1 MNITIK
7 NLTLATLIFFTHP
20 LLMCSQAQKSSCLA
34 TITSI
39 KQNSASYQEVKRQQA
54 LKEVLVDCLADMPM
68 DLIRLITSY
77 APRVLQGQHTKSLNG
92 HSNEIIAFLPLPD
105 GTVVACSADHT
116 ITIWN
121 IPAGR
126 CEQTLSE
133 HQAPVYLLTAMP
145 DGRFM
150 SFDTKGISYTWKKN
164 GTNKWNLESAR
175 KTNPGIRSCLA
186 FQNHEAIMGLYNGTI
201 EWWKEDLFKQQWT
214 CLTAYTMHTHAV
226 TSLAPLSDGRFA
238 SQSSDQLIVWEL
250 QQGKA
255 WWTNPRNAK
264 ASPWICSI
272 VRENELYPEHPGHAQ
287 HFSLATLPDN
297 ILIEGTP
304 QGIRV
309 WYNLK
314 NSWKS
319 SQLLEISDVSALA
332 TLQDGRFAARVGNE
346 IKIFAYSAQEKQWE
360 LDQTVELKNQ
370 KPSKSTSQIPSS
382 TTLAVL
388 TSGELAAGTAAS
400 TERVSDPYQGRIEVI
415 A

>member
-1 MNITIK
+1 MNIIIK
-7 NLTLATLIFFTHP
+7 NLTLATFILFTHA

-39 KQNSASYQEVKRQQA
+39 ERRSISYQEVKRQQA
-54 LKEVLVDCLADMPM
+54 LKEVLADCLTDMPM
-68 DLIRLITSY
+68 DLIKIITSY
-77 APRVLQGQHTKSLNG
+77 APYVLQGKHTKSLNG
-92 HSNEIIAFLPLPD
+92 HSNEIIDLLPLPD

-121 IPAGR
+121 TPAGR

-150 SFDTKGISYTWKKN
+150 SFDTKGISCTWKKN
-164 GTNKWNLESAR
+164 GTNKWDLEYKL

-186 FQNHEAIMGLYNGTI
+186 FQNNEVIMGLCNGTI
-201 EWWKEDLFKQQWT
+201 EWWKEDQFKQQ
-214 CLTAYTMHTHAV
+214 LTYLNTQTMHRYQV
-226 TSLAPLSDGRFA
+226 TSLAPLSDRRFA

-250 QQGKA
+250 QQSKA

-272 VRENELYPEHPGHAQ
+272 VRENELYPEYPGHAQ
-287 HFSLATLPDN
+287 HFSLAILPDN
-297 ILIEGTP
+297 ILVEGTP
-304 QGIRV
+304 QGIHV

-314 NSWKS
+314 NNWKS

-332 TLQDGRFAARVGNE
+332 TLQDGRFAARIGNK
-346 IKIFAYSAQEKQWE
+346 IKTFAYSAQEKQWK

-370 KPSKSTSQIPSS
+370 KSSKPTSQIPSS

-388 TSGELAAGTAAS
+388 TSGELTAGTAAP